1 MTDKI
6 THPTDADDGKAE
18 KNSTTSADGTRDDG
32 GELLRQLGE
41 LRRELECMRG
51 ELDAARAEGHGKAS
65 QDAYAIAGRSAGSLS
80 GAADSLFSPA
90 EVRAMSRAEVRA
102 NLDRIRESMR
112 HWS

>member
-6 THPTDADDGKAE
+6 THPTDAADGKAE
-18 KNSTTSADGTRDDG
+18 NNATTSAAGARDDG

-41 LRRELECMRG
+41 LRHELECMRDELGAASAAGPG
-51 ELDAARAEGHGKAS
+51 EARRDAAAV
-65 QDAYAIAGRSAGSLS
+65 AGRSAGSLT

-112 HWS
+112 HWN

>member
-6 THPTDADDGKAE
+6 TQTADAADGKAE
-18 KNSTTSADGTRDDG
+18 NNATTSADGARDDG

-51 ELDAARAEGHGKAS
+51 ELGAARTAIPGEARRDAAAV
-65 QDAYAIAGRSAGSLS
+65 AGRSAGSLT

-112 HWS
+112 HWN

>member
-6 THPTDADDGKAE
+6 TQPADAADGKAE
-18 KNSTTSADGTRDDG
+18 NNATTSADGARDDG
-32 GELLRQLGE
+32 GELG
-41 LRRELECMRG
+41 
-51 ELDAARAEGHGKAS
+51 AARAAGPGEARR
-65 QDAYAIAGRSAGSLS
+65 DAAAVAGRSAGSLT

-112 HWS
+112 HWN

>member
-6 THPTDADDGKAE
+6 TQPADTADGKAE
-18 KNSTTSADGTRDDG
+18 NNATTSADGARDDG
-32 GELLRQLGE
+32 GKLLRQLGE

-51 ELDAARAEGHGKAS
+51 ELGAARAAGPGEARR
-65 QDAYAIAGRSAGSLS
+65 DAAAVAGRSAGSLT

-112 HWS
+112 HWN